1 MSMVIDVLFRGKT
14 MRNVS
19 KNRTFQ
25 MMQSEMT
32 HKKDDYKIFSFF
44 SAWNTAFSRLD
55 VRRANN
61 RALKEWKKRWE
72 LRMKRKNI
80 KNAWHLKIK
89 NKFQISKCL
98 LFRRVLFN
106 WLSKCYFWSLCL
118 LHKQKAFIFW
128 FDVMKDLTE
137 VGGKKSKVKIKK

>member
-1 MSMVIDVLFRGKT
+1 MSSSEERQWGMSVKIGLFKWCNLRWHIKKMIIKYFHSFLHEILHSPGLMSEGLT
-14 MRNVS
+14 IELLRNG
-19 KNRTFQ
+19 
-25 MMQSEMT
+25 
-32 HKKDDYKIFSFF
+32 
-44 SAWNTAFSRLD
+44 
-55 VRRANN
+55 
-61 RALKEWKKRWE
+61 KKRWE